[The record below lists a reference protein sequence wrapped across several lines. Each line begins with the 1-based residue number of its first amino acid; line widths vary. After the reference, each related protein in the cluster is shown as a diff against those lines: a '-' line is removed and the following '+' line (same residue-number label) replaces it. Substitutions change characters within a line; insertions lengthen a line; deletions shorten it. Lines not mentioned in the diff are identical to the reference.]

1 MKRIEVQRFA
11 FSDITTPARRKKQT
25 DAVLTRERERRH
37 VAKFG

>member
-11 FSDITTPARRKKQT
+11 FSDITTPARRKK
-25 DAVLTRERERRH
+25 RERERRH